1 MDDKPETSAAAT
13 KPTAL
18 HPTYSVTNI
27 QSKIR
32 TLDGSTVTYSSWVQ
46 LFQLHVVAYK
56 VVDHIDNNILPQIL
70 PNTTSAKQS
79 WDKLEKIYLSNKKAQ
94 AAALETRFC
103 NLSLSACASLDDYC
117 QQLLNLATQLADV
130 HHPVTDA
137 RLVLQLVRG
146 LPAEYNTTASF
157 INNKEADW
165 DLAISLLQDEAI
177 RIEAQ
182 KGTTSSVMVA
192 ANSNSNSSPQPALTT
207 TSSDH
212 PNESNTSSQ
221 SRGRGRGCGRNNYRG
236 GGRRD
241 NRGGGAGRSFWT
253 AGNPSAYNSPYPN

>member
-13 KPTAL
+13 KPTAR
-18 HPTYSVTNI
+18 HPAYPVTNI

-32 TLDGSTVTYSSWVQ
+32 TTVTYSSWVQ

-56 VVDHIDNNILPQIL
+56 VVDHINGTSPPSKEDPSYPQWKELDALVLQWIFSTVSDNTLPRILPH
-70 PNTTSAKQS
+70 TTSAKQA
-79 WDKLEKIYLSNKKAQ
+79 WDKLEKIYLSNKKAR
-94 AAALETRFC
+94 ATALETRFC

-117 QQLLNLATQLADV
+117 QQLQNLATQLADV
-130 HHPVTDA
+130 DHPVTDA

-177 RIEAQ
+177 RIKAQ
-182 KGTTSSVMVA
+182 KGNTSSVMVA
-192 ANSNSNSSPQPALTT
+192 GNSNSNPSP
-207 TSSDH
+207 
-212 PNESNTSSQ
+212 
-221 SRGRGRGCGRNNYRG
+221 
-236 GGRRD
+236 
-241 NRGGGAGRSFWT
+241 
-253 AGNPSAYNSPYPN
+253 